1 MLIEAQHNP
10 VYPTPA
16 VLMAESKEVP
26 EAAPA
31 AGEAA
36 GEGGRDGDRKSG
48 IPIPPAK
55 KGLINLQSFGI
66 QVTVHLRPANTVRS
80 VVTSVASGQ
89 AHSCVC

>member
-1 MLIEAQHNP
+1 MLVEAEHNTQ
-10 VYPTPA
+10 YPTPA
-16 VLMAESKEVP
+16 ALMAESKELL

-31 AGEAA
+31 ASEAA
-36 GEGGRDGDRKSG
+36 GDGGRDGDKKSG

-66 QVTVHLRPANTVRS
+66 QVTVHLRPASPVR
-80 VVTSVASGQ
+80 SVASGQ